1 MDLDRWLHGS
11 QFAMRFWRFPEQ
23 PTALVRRSLTYQKER
38 SIRSAPILG
47 HMVEAPDT
55 ALEPIG
61 DVHRTKVGREATEPM
76 RADIRL
82 LGAILGDTIRE
93 QNGDEVFELVERAR
107 VESFRVRRSEID
119 RTEMSR
125 MFDGI
130 DIHQALPVIR
140 AFTHFALLAN
150 VAEDIHRERRR
161 GVHVAAG
168 EPPQDSSL
176 AATYLK
182 LDGAELDSDTVA
194 EALKGALVSPV
205 ITAHPTETRRR
216 TVFVTQHRITELMR
230 LHAEGH
236 TETADGRPVE
246 SELRRQV
253 LTLWQTALIRLSR
266 LQISDEI
273 AVGLRLY
280 PSAFFEVIPQV
291 NAEVRQALR
300 QRWPEADLLSGPILQ
315 PGSWIGGDRDGNP
328 NVTAD
333 VVRLASGG
341 AAFTALSHYLA
352 ELDQLEQELS
362 MSSRLLKVT
371 DELAALAQ
379 GCEDNARADEPYRRA
394 LRVIRARL
402 SATASEILDQQPQ
415 HLLDLGLSRYAT
427 PAELRSDLD
436 VIDASLRMHGSA
448 LLADDRLALLREG
461 VHVFGFHLSGLDMRQ
476 NSDVHEEVVGELLAW
491 AGVHPDY
498 SSLPEE
504 QRVELLVAELSTRRP
519 LIGDRAR
526 LSDLARSELDIIAAA
541 THAVETYGPAAVPN
555 YVISMCRSVSDMLEA
570 AILLKEGGL
579 LDASGDEPYCPV
591 GISPLFETIDDLHNG
606 ATILQAMLELP
617 LYRALVAAR
626 GESQEVMLGY
636 SDSNKDGGYLA
647 ANWAVYRAELALV
660 ETARKNGIRLRLF
673 HGRGGTVGRGGGPS
687 YQAILA
693 QPPGAV
699 NGSLRLTE
707 QGEVIAAK
715 YAEPQVARRN
725 LESLLAATL
734 ESTLLDVEGLGE
746 AAEPAYAVLDEVAT
760 LAQRS
765 YAELVHDTPGFVE
778 YFKASTPVSEIGSLN
793 IGSRPTSRKPTESI
807 SDLRAIPW
815 VLAWSQSR
823 VMLPGWYGTGTA
835 FEQWIGAGSD
845 SEEERL
851 ATLHELYQR
860 WPFFRSVLSNMAQ
873 VLAKS
878 DLGLAAHYS
887 ELVADESL
895 RRRVFDKIVDEHH
908 RTIAMYK
915 RITGEDDLLA
925 DNPALARSVF
935 NRFPYL
941 EPLNHLQ
948 VELLRRYRGGEDDEL
963 VQRGILLTMNG
974 LASALRNSG

>member
-1 MDLDRWLHGS
+1 
-11 QFAMRFWRFPEQ
+11 
-23 PTALVRRSLTYQKER
+23 
-38 SIRSAPILG
+38 
-47 HMVEAPDT
+47 MVEASEA

-61 DVHRTKVGREATEPM
+61 AVQRTAIGREATEPM

-82 LGAILGDTIRE
+82 LGTILGDTVRE
-93 QNGDEVFELVERAR
+93 QNGDEVFDLVERAR

-119 RTEMSR
+119 RAEMAA
-125 MFDGI
+125 MFDGL
-130 DIHQALPVIR
+130 DIHLAIPIIR
-140 AFTHFALLAN
+140 AFSHFALLAN

-161 GVHVAAG
+161 AVHVAAG

-176 AATYLK
+176 AATYAK
-182 LDGAELDSDTVA
+182 LDLAELDSATVA

-216 TVFVTQHRITELMR
+216 TVFVTQHRITGLMR

-236 TETADGRPVE
+236 TQTDDGRDIEV
-246 SELRRQV
+246 ELRRQV

-266 LQISDEI
+266 LQITDEI
-273 AVGLRLY
+273 DVGLRYY
-280 PSAFFEVIPQV
+280 PAALFEVIPQV
-291 NAEVRQALR
+291 NSEVRDALR
-300 QRWPEADLLSGPILQ
+300 ARWPDAELLSRPILQ

-333 VVRLASGG
+333 VVRRATGS
-341 AAFTALSHYLA
+341 AAFTAVAHYLS
-352 ELDQLEQELS
+352 ELTDLEQELS
-362 MSSRLLKVT
+362 LSARLVSVT
-371 DELAALAQ
+371 PGLAELADA
-379 GCEDNARADEPYRRA
+379 CPENARADEPYRRA
-394 LRVIRARL
+394 VRVIRGRL
-402 SATASEILDQQPQ
+402 TATAAGILDRRPQ
-415 HLLDLGLSRYAT
+415 HELDLGLSRYVT
-427 PAELRSDLD
+427 PAELRADLD
-436 VIDASLRMHGSA
+436 TVDTSLRTHGSA

-461 VHVFGFHLSGLDMRQ
+461 VGVFGFHLCGLDMRQ
-476 NSDVHEEVVGELLAW
+476 NSDVHQEVVGELLAW

-498 SSLPEE
+498 CSLGEE
-504 QRVELLVAELSTRRP
+504 ERVELLAAELSTRRP
-519 LIGDRAR
+519 LLGERAE
-526 LSDLARSELDIIAAA
+526 LSELARGELGVLGAAA
-541 THAVETYGPAAVPN
+541 HAVARYGPAAVPN
-555 YVISMCRSVSDMLEA
+555 YIISMCQSVSDVLEA
-570 AILLKEGGL
+570 AILLKEAGL
-579 LDASGDEPYCPV
+579 LDASGPEPYCPV

-606 ATILQAMLELP
+606 AAILHAMLELP
-617 LYRALVAAR
+617 IYRALVSAR
-626 GESQEVMLGY
+626 GDSQEVMLGY

-647 ANWAVYRAELALV
+647 ANWAVYRAELSLV
-660 ETARKNGIRLRLF
+660 EVARKTGIRLRLF

-715 YAEPQVARRN
+715 YAEPQLARRN
-725 LESLLAATL
+725 LESLVAATL
-734 ESTLLDVEGLGE
+734 ESTLLDVEGLGD

-760 LAQRS
+760 LAQRA
-765 YAELVHDTPGFVE
+765 YADLVHQTPGFVE

-823 VMLPGWYGTGTA
+823 VMLPGWYGTGSA
-835 FEQWIGAGSD
+835 FEQWIAAGPE
-845 SEEERL
+845 SEADRV
-851 ATLHELYQR
+851 ATLHDLYQR
-860 WPFFRSVLSNMAQ
+860 WPFFASVLSNMAQ

-878 DLGLAAHYS
+878 DLGLAARYA

-895 RRRVFDKIVDEHH
+895 RRRVFDKIVDEHQ
-908 RTIAMYK
+908 RTIAMHK
-915 RITGEDDLLA
+915 LITGQDDLLA

-948 VELLRRYRGGEDDEL
+948 VELLRRYRSGDDDEL

>member
-1 MDLDRWLHGS
+1 
-11 QFAMRFWRFPEQ
+11 
-23 PTALVRRSLTYQKER
+23 
-38 SIRSAPILG
+38 
-47 HMVEAPDT
+47 MVDVTDT
-55 ALEPIG
+55 ALDPIG
-61 DVHRTKVGREATEPM
+61 DVHRTKLGREATEPM
-76 RADIRL
+76 RADIRM
-82 LGAILGDTIRE
+82 LGAILGDTVRE
-93 QNGDEVFELVERAR
+93 QNGEEVFDLVERAR

-119 RTEMSR
+119 RNEVSR

-130 DIHQALPVIR
+130 DIHQAIPVIR

-161 GVHVAAG
+161 SIHVAAG

-176 AATYLK
+176 AATYAK
-182 LDGAELDSDTVA
+182 LDRAELDSATVA
-194 EALKGALVSPV
+194 GALRGALVAPV

-236 TETADGRPVE
+236 TQTDSGRSVET
-246 SELRRQV
+246 ELRRQI
-253 LTLWQTALIRLSR
+253 LTLWQTAIIRLSR

-273 AVGLRLY
+273 AAGLRYY
-280 PSAFFEVIPQV
+280 PASFFEVMPKV
-291 NAEVRQALR
+291 NAEVREALR
-300 QRWPEADLLSGPILQ
+300 ARWPDADLLSGPILQ

-333 VVRLASGG
+333 VVRLATGS
-341 AAFTALSHYLA
+341 AAYTALAHYLA

-362 MSSRLLKVT
+362 MSSRLLRVT
-371 DELAALAQ
+371 PELAELAE
-379 GCEDNARADEPYRRA
+379 GCQDKARDDEPYRRA
-394 LRVIRARL
+394 LRVIRSRL
-402 SATASEILDQQPQ
+402 SATATDILDEQPL
-415 HLLDLGLSRYAT
+415 HTLDLGLPAYAA
-427 PAELRSDLD
+427 PGELRADLD
-436 VIDASLRMHGSA
+436 TIDASLRTHGSTV
-448 LLADDRLALLREG
+448 LADDRLALLREA
-461 VHVFGFHLSGLDMRQ
+461 VHVFGFHLSALDLRQ
-476 NSDVHEEVVGELLAW
+476 NSDVHEEVVAELLAW
-491 AGVHPDY
+491 SGVHPDY
-498 SSLPEE
+498 AALPENE
-504 QRVELLVAELSTRRP
+504 RVELLVGELSTRRP
-519 LIGDRAR
+519 LVRAGAK
-526 LSDLARSELDIIAAA
+526 LSELARKELDIIGAA
-541 THAVETYGPAAVPN
+541 THAVQTYGPAAVPN
-555 YVISMCRSVSDMLEA
+555 YVISMCRSVSDVLEA
-570 AILLKEGGL
+570 AILMKEAGL
-579 LDASGDEPYCPV
+579 LDASGDDPYCPV

-606 ATILQAMLELP
+606 ASILQAMLDLP
-617 LYRALVAAR
+617 LYRGMVAAR
-626 GESQEVMLGY
+626 GDMQEVMLGY

-660 ETARKNGIRLRLF
+660 EAARKGGIRLRLF

-715 YAEPQVARRN
+715 YAEPQTARRN

-734 ESTLLDVEGLGE
+734 ESTLLDVEGLGD
-746 AAEPAYAVLDEVAT
+746 AAEPAYGVLEEIAT
-760 LAQRS
+760 LAQRA

-793 IGSRPTSRKPTESI
+793 IGSRPSSRKPTESI

-823 VMLPGWYGTGTA
+823 VMLPGWYGTGSA
-835 FEQWIGAGSD
+835 FEQWITAGPE
-845 SEEERL
+845 SEEDRL
-851 ATLHELYQR
+851 AVLHELYER

-873 VLAKS
+873 VMAKS
-878 DLGLAAHYS
+878 DLGLAARYS
-887 ELVADESL
+887 ELVDDESL
-895 RRRVFDKIVDEHH
+895 RSRVFDKIVDEHH

-915 RITGEDDLLA
+915 RITGQEDLLA

-948 VELLRRYRGGEDDEL
+948 VELLRRYRSGEDDEL
-963 VQRGILLTMNG
+963 MQRGILLTMNG